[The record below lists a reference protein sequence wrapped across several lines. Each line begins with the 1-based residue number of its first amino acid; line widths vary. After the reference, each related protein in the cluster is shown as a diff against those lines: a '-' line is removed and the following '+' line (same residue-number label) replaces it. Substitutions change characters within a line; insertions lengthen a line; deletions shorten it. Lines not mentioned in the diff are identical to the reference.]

1 VHHRHLLPNEID
13 LLLDED
19 SGFGVQPLRE
29 HVRGCPDCRARLDEA
44 REVVAALNEVPLF
57 SPRVGLPDRIMA
69 QVPVFVPW
77 HVAARDA
84 VTQWMPTSPT
94 ARALAAG
101 LVAVVGSLV
110 TGLTLWIATR
120 GDMLAMFT
128 GLVGEQARSTVT
140 NAAGDIIVALFGPQV
155 VAAVQQVGPLGIALA
170 AGGFLVA
177 SLATVLGLRLIAT
190 SSRARS

>member
-1 VHHRHLLPNEID
+1 MHRHLLPNEID
-13 LLLDED
+13 LLLDEE

-29 HVRGCPDCRARLDEA
+29 HVRECADCRVRLSEA
-44 REVVAALNEVPLF
+44 REVVTALAEIPLF
-57 SPRVGLPDRIMA
+57 APRVGMADRVMA

-94 ARALAAG
+94 ARALAAT
-101 LVAVVGSLV
+101 LVAIVGSLV

-120 GDMLAMFT
+120 GEMLAMFT
-128 GLVGEQARSTVT
+128 GLLGERARSTASD
-140 NAAGDIIVALFGPQV
+140 AAADVVVALFGPQV
-155 VAAVQQVGPLGIALA
+155 VDAVQQVGPIGIALA